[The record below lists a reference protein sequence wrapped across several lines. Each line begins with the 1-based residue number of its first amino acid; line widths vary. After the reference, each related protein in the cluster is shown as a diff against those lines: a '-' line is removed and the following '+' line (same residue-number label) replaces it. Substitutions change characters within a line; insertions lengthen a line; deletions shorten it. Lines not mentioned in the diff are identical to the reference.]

1 MTADEKYMQRAM
13 ELGQLGLGH
22 VSPNPLVG
30 CVIIHDDAI
39 IGEGWHQQYGA
50 AHAEVNAINSIENKS
65 LLARSTVYVNLEPCA
80 HTGKTPPCA
89 DLLVKSKVKRVV
101 IANEDPNPLVNGKGI
116 RKLLDA
122 NIEVEIGVSAAAGSQ
137 LNKRFFTYMR
147 NKRPFVI
154 LKWAQTADG
163 FLARENFDSKW
174 ISNEY
179 SRQLV
184 HKWRAEEDAVLVGFN
199 TAANDNPQ
207 LTVRD
212 WKGRNPL
219 RIVLDSQLQLNR
231 SLHLFDQTQ
240 ETICYNLLKNEELPN
255 LTFIKVE
262 KENWVDGLLTNLY
275 ERKIQSVIVEGG
287 AKTLNLFLRT
297 GQWDEARIFTS
308 SKTFGNGIQAPVMVN
323 APDYN
328 EEIQGDEL
336 KVYHNY

>member
-1 MTADEKYMQRAM
+1 MTADEKYIQRAM

-50 AHAEVNAINSIENKS
+50 AHAEVNAINSVQNKS
-65 LLARSTVYVNLEPCA
+65 LLGQSTVYVNLEPCA
-80 HTGKTPPCA
+80 HTGKTPPCS

-122 NIEVEIGVSAAAGSQ
+122 NIEVALGVSAAAGSQ
-137 LNKRFFTYMR
+137 LNRRFFTFMH

>member
-323 APDYN
+323 ALDYN